1 MLGETEISDYSGI
14 EMRLFSRKTK
24 KDRENEIKNDAS
36 DLLNSSELHYKIF
49 TCIDGIHFKARKERP
64 PR

>member
-24 KDRENEIKNDAS
+24 KDRENEIK
-36 DLLNSSELHYKIF
+36 K
-49 TCIDGIHFKARKERP
+49 
-64 PR
+64 